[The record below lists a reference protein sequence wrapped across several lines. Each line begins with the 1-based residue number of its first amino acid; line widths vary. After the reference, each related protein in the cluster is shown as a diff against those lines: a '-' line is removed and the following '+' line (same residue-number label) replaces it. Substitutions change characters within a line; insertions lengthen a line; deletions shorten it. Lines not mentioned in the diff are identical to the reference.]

1 MATLICCTKMATSD
15 SIQKLFL
22 SVLTVFLHQNSTKV
36 LANQL
41 TNKEIYENLKISV
54 AAIKEDCGEL
64 CDLTSN
70 KNVKPGE
77 IFDELKK
84 SVNCEALFR
93 NPNIDGP
100 SQFKEPPKRIPK
112 WLVPEYTYGGQVP
125 IGLNYYSENLA
136 LEPNIYMHWRNEV
149 LEPMEKKIQD
159 GTYAG

>member
-1 MATLICCTKMATSD
+1 MATLHSL
-15 SIQKLFL
+15 QKLSFT
-22 SVLTVFLHQNSTKV
+22 VLTILLHQNSTKV
-36 LANQL
+36 FANQL
-41 TNKEIYENLKISV
+41 TNKERYENLKISV

-70 KNVKPGE
+70 KNVKFGE

>member
-1 MATLICCTKMATSD
+1 MATLHSL
-15 SIQKLFL
+15 QKLSFT
-22 SVLTVFLHQNSTKV
+22 VLTILLHQNSTKV
-36 LANQL
+36 FANQL
-41 TNKEIYENLKISV
+41 TNKERYENLKISV

-93 NPNIDGP
+93 NSNIDGP

-112 WLVPEYTYGGQVP
+112 WLVPEYNYGGRVP

-136 LEPNIYMHWRNEV
+136 LEPNIYMHWRNED
-149 LEPMEKKIQD
+149 LELMEKKILD